1 MHVIAEAL
9 NKHITA
15 FFTEKRRIE
24 LEFDQFDGDAVAREL
39 FTLHSAIK
47 SVDGDRYG
55 QLVTAYV
62 NLYLARQ
69 RIRPME
75 VGALNN
81 NIFLKAAI
89 RAGILLDITEPDLDN
104 LKGYQVLDL
113 VNQVSTVLNA
123 SYETPKK

>member
-1 MHVIAEAL
+1 MRVIHEVL

-39 FTLHSAIK
+39 FALHNVIK

-81 NIFLKAAI
+81 NFFLKAAI